1 MMASKYIAPPPL
13 VPEKYT
19 SWRKEMVL
27 WEMATNVEKKKMAPT
42 VFLTLTGKAREA
54 VLEMEAATLN
64 ENDGLEKLFT
74 KLDDLFKEDKTQAA
88 LICYDKFERYS
99 RPSEMSITDYLVEF
113 ERMIEQLKIYEISL
127 PGPVL
132 AYRALRSANIS
143 EEYEKIVKATVG
155 ELTFKGMS
163 TQLKKVML
171 GTSESPVTGN
181 SESIQIKKESVA
193 YSEEGA
199 TSETKTEN
207 SVSDDVFYG
216 RWSRNRGGGSYRRGR
231 GGSGRTSSRQNWWR
245 PTGGRSRSS
254 YPSKKKTNPLGPDG
268 KPSICNICGAF
279 THWAR
284 DCPEKSDE
292 QYDGTSD
299 AYIVLMAHEEK
310 PSNETSLLRET
321 IGCMVLD
328 SGTTS
333 TVGGIEWFNCFMETL
348 PENARKKVKTFKGTR
363 TFRFGSG
370 KRLPSLKRVI
380 LPCVIGGV
388 RVDISTD
395 IVDADIPMLLSK
407 SAMKKAKTIMDFKND
422 TICLLGK
429 KMKLNTTTSGHYY
442 VSITK
447 PLPSDKKEC
456 QVLFAQELGVFF
468 IKEIGK
474 LSCNEK
480 IKIAKKLHYQF
491 SHCSGRKMSVLA
503 KDSGITDREF
513 LKICEEF
520 PSNCDICLKLKRA
533 EPRPVVGFS
542 LATTFNETVAL
553 DLKDIRGHKIL
564 HLVDLA
570 TKYSVAV
577 KIPNKESSTII
588 TAVFKHWIAYFGA
601 PGNFLTDNGRE
612 FDNQEF
618 RDMCQNLNVVVM
630 TTAAQSPWSNG
641 VVERHNGILGEM
653 VTKTMCDSK
662 YPFETVL
669 GWAVSAKNALG
680 SVHGYSSNQLVFGR
694 NPNLPSIL
702 VDRPPA
708 LEGVSTSQVVA
719 NNLNLIHANRKAYI
733 ECESSEKL
741 RRALRHQIRPS
752 LSQKYNNGD
761 RVYYKRNESTMWMG
775 PGTVIGWESKQ
786 VLVKHGGTYVRV
798 HPCRL
803 RHCSTAVEE
812 SMSDGSSVE
821 HAGDMTE
828 NKDQTGVLPE
838 TEDLSEEDIVEENN
852 QEDVPVECHGHNAIQ
867 GQDMPA
873 TTAKRGLKIS
883 DLPKPG
889 QIIQCETSDGNV
901 LQGLKIISRAGKA
914 TGSNKFFMNV
924 VQGENRPFCLDFE
937 NSVNS
942 WEATEE
948 TKNEDGASEDTSEIF
963 LLSVTDP
970 LVEQAKQK
978 ELSSWI
984 KNEVYTVVPDVGQS
998 RITTRWI
1005 CREKLEKGTKLIK
1018 ARLVARGFQD
1028 ENAGSVR
1035 TDSPTCSKEG
1045 LKFVLCV
1052 IMSYGWSCNS
1062 LDIKT
1067 AFLQSEKMD
1076 RPVHLL
1082 PPPEAKCKVG
1092 KLWKLSK
1099 CVYGLNDASRSWY
1112 LTVKKELLQL
1122 GAEMSKLDQA
1132 VFTWYHQGKLH
1143 GIISTHV
1150 DDFCWGGTKVFSV
1163 SVIDKIKKKFEVRSE
1178 ESTKFKYV
1186 GLEVEQ
1192 KEDKIVISQDKYVET
1207 LQAIPVPSI
1216 GDDMMS
1222 PEDETSVRQVNGKL
1236 NWIATQTRPDLSF
1249 DVSEFGSF
1257 MKKGKLEC
1265 IKQAN
1270 KNIAK
1275 AKKEKSRICIPNL
1288 GNLNELSIIAYTDA
1302 SFANL
1307 VDGGSQGGYIIF
1319 VVGSNGNYFPLHW
1332 QSKRIRRVAKST
1344 QAAETLAMVDLVE
1357 ACVYYKFFLCELLH
1371 IDDMTRIKVI
1381 CKTDNSG
1388 MHDSSHSSTQI
1399 LDKRL
1404 RIEMAILREMLSN
1417 KEITEI
1423 TWVPNVHQIADA
1435 LTKRGVPSS
1444 KILRHLTGHGK
1455 SFL

>member
-1 MMASKYIAPPPL
+1 M
-13 VPEKYT
+13 
-19 SWRKEMVL
+19 
-27 WEMATNVEKKKMAPT
+27 
-42 VFLTLTGKAREA
+42 
-54 VLEMEAATLN
+54 
-64 ENDGLEKLFT
+64 
-74 KLDDLFKEDKTQAA
+74 
-88 LICYDKFERYS
+88 
-99 RPSEMSITDYLVEF
+99 
-113 ERMIEQLKIYEISL
+113 
-127 PGPVL
+127 
-132 AYRALRSANIS
+132 
-143 EEYEKIVKATVG
+143 
-155 ELTFKGMS
+155 
-163 TQLKKVML
+163 
-171 GTSESPVTGN
+171 
-181 SESIQIKKESVA
+181 
-193 YSEEGA
+193 
-199 TSETKTEN
+199 
-207 SVSDDVFYG
+207 
-216 RWSRNRGGGSYRRGR
+216 
-231 GGSGRTSSRQNWWR
+231 
-245 PTGGRSRSS
+245 
-254 YPSKKKTNPLGPDG
+254 
-268 KPSICNICGAF
+268 
-279 THWAR
+279 
-284 DCPEKSDE
+284 
-292 QYDGTSD
+292 
-299 AYIVLMAHEEK
+299 
-310 PSNETSLLRET
+310 
-321 IGCMVLD
+321 
-328 SGTTS
+328 
-333 TVGGIEWFNCFMETL
+333 
-348 PENARKKVKTFKGTR
+348 
-363 TFRFGSG
+363 
-370 KRLPSLKRVI
+370 
-380 LPCVIGGV
+380 
-388 RVDISTD
+388 
-395 IVDADIPMLLSK
+395 
-407 SAMKKAKTIMDFKND
+407 
-422 TICLLGK
+422 
-429 KMKLNTTTSGHYY
+429 
-442 VSITK
+442 
-447 PLPSDKKEC
+447 
-456 QVLFAQELGVFF
+456 
-468 IKEIGK
+468 
-474 LSCNEK
+474 
-480 IKIAKKLHYQF
+480 
-491 SHCSGRKMSVLA
+491 
-503 KDSGITDREF
+503 
-513 LKICEEF
+513 
-520 PSNCDICLKLKRA
+520 
-533 EPRPVVGFS
+533 
-542 LATTFNETVAL
+542 
-553 DLKDIRGHKIL
+553 
-564 HLVDLA
+564 HLVDVA

-577 KIPNKESSTII
+577 KISNKESSTII

-618 RDMCQNLNVVVM
+618 RDMCQNLNVFVM

-669 GWAVSAKNALG
+669 GWAVSAKNTLG
-680 SVHGYSSNQLVFGR
+680 SVHGYSPNQLVFGR

-702 VDRPPA
+702 IDRPPA

-752 LSQKYNNGD
+752 LAQKYSNGD
-761 RVYYKRNESTMWMG
+761 RVYYKRNESTKWMG

-803 RHCSTAVEE
+803 RHCSTVAEE
-812 SMSDGSSVE
+812 PLSDGSSAE
-821 HAGDMTE
+821 HAGDVID
-828 NKDQTGVLPE
+828 NRDQTGMLPE
-838 TEDLSEEDIVEENN
+838 TEDLSDEEIIAEENV
-852 QEDVPVECHGHNAIQ
+852 QENIQ
-867 GQDMPA
+867 SQDMPA
-873 TTAKRGLKIS
+873 TTAKRASKIS

-889 QIIQCETSDGNV
+889 QIIQCKTSDGNV

-942 WEATEE
+942 WEAVEE
-948 TKNEDGASEDTSEIF
+948 TENGDVTSKGTSETF

-970 LVEQAKQK
+970 LVEKAKQN

-984 KNEVYTVVPDVGQS
+984 NNEVYTVVPDVGQS

-1005 CREKLEKGTKLIK
+1005 CREKFEKGTKLIK

-1052 IMSYGWSCNS
+1052 INSYGWSCHS

-1082 PPPEAKCKVG
+1082 PPAEAKCKAG

-1150 DDFCWGGTKVFSV
+1150 DDFCWGGTKVFRV
-1163 SVIDKIKKKFEVRSE
+1163 SVIEKIKKKFVVRSE

-1186 GLEVEQ
+1186 GLDVEQ
-1192 KEDKIVISQDKYVET
+1192 KENKIIISQDKYVET
-1207 LQAIPVPSI
+1207 LEPIPIPLM

-1222 PEDETSVRQVNGKL
+1222 PDDETSVRKVNGKL

-1249 DVSEFGSF
+1249 DVSEFSSF

-1270 KNIAK
+1270 KNIVK

-1288 GNLNELSIIAYTDA
+1288 GNLSELSIIAYSDA

-1307 VDGGSQGGYIIF
+1307 EDGGSQGGYIIF

-1332 QSKRIRRVAKST
+1332 QSKRIRRVVKST

-1357 ACVYYKFFLCELLH
+1357 ACMYYKTFLCEILH
-1371 IDDMTRIKVI
+1371 IYDLTRIKVI

-1417 KEITEI
+1417 KEITDI
-1423 TWVPNVHQIADA
+1423 TWVPNIHQIADA

-1444 KILRHLTGHGK
+1444 KILQHLTGQSK
-1455 SFL
+1455 NFL